1 MIKNLNKIFIQVFYI
16 ANLVLI
22 LFYLF
27 PGSIFGCLFYDNCL
41 IQPKISSDI
50 VITSNFFI
58 SPNHLYAFILLSLL
72 GFSSYRNTKKIKFLI
87 IYLFSL
93 SIILELFHIIIPIRA
108 FEWEDLIGNILG
120 VILVIIVYKIKD
132 KYV

>member
-1 MIKNLNKIFIQVFYI
+1 MKNLNKIFIPVFYI
-16 ANLVLI
+16 VNLVLI

-27 PGSIFGCLFYDNCL
+27 PGSIFGCLFYDDCL
-41 IQPKISSDI
+41 IQPKITSDI

-58 SPNHLYAFILLSLL
+58 SSNHLFAFIFLSVL
-72 GFSSYRNTKKIKFLI
+72 GFFAYRNTKKIKFLI

-93 SIILELFHIIIPIRA
+93 SIILELLHIIIPIRT
-108 FEWEDLIGNILG
+108 FEYEDLIGNILG
-120 VILVIIVYKIKD
+120 VILVISAYKIKD